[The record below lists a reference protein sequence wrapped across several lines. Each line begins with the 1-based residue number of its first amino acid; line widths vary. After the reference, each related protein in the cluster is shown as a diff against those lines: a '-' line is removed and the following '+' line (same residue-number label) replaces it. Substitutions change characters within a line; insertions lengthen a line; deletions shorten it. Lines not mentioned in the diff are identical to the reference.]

1 MLLHEDPFDLIEK
14 ILKRLPKDHVGS
26 ANFAV
31 LSLME
36 YEEKNTPSEN
46 VIKEN
51 NMKVNEDSHRV
62 KKISYDV
69 TTLNNDVTTFL
80 FVTRVIFIQMKFSVS
95 NFQFPVTQKNLI

>member
-1 MLLHEDPFDLIEK
+1 MPTDAHPFALIEQ

-36 YEEKNTPSEN
+36 YQEKHTASEN

-51 NMKVNEDSHRV
+51 NMKVFCRAFP
-62 KKISYDV
+62 
-69 TTLNNDVTTFL
+69 FL
-80 FVTRVIFIQMKFSVS
+80 LLLFK
-95 NFQFPVTQKNLI
+95 KNLLFWSPLNVI

>member
-1 MLLHEDPFDLIEK
+1 MPTDAHPFALIEQ

-36 YEEKNTPSEN
+36 YQEKHTASEN

-51 NMKVNEDSHRV
+51 NMKVFCRAFPE
-62 KKISYDV
+62 KKNCY
-69 TTLNNDVTTFL
+69 F
-80 FVTRVIFIQMKFSVS
+80 FFK
-95 NFQFPVTQKNLI
+95 KNLLFWSPLNVI

>member
-1 MLLHEDPFDLIEK
+1 MPTDAHPFALIEQ

-36 YEEKNTPSEN
+36 YQEKHTASEN

-51 NMKVNEDSHRV
+51 NMKVFCRAFPE
-62 KKISYDV
+62 KK
-69 TTLNNDVTTFL
+69 LLLL
-80 FVTRVIFIQMKFSVS
+80 FK
-95 NFQFPVTQKNLI
+95 KNLLLWSPLNVI